1 MILTKKNKS
10 KKKKN
15 KKTLPIRKKTIT
27 WFLRFRQL
35 FFFLFLL
42 CILAATCGF
51 MYLIMYIIIIL
62 IRSDHIKKTIHDIY
76 LLASPKIFGALVTS
90 LVLMISFLIYLSY
103 TISSC
108 RDDPSLP
115 PWLLCNVHPR
125 LGYQGTMFLKVL
137 FLMLSA
143 GGVSWAIYLHQ
154 DPSKITRWN
163 IILLVILL
171 FPLALL
177 FIASILLFMYQL
189 PIYYYY

>member
-10 KKKKN
+10 KKKK
-15 KKTLPIRKKTIT
+15 KTSLSIRKKKVT

-35 FFFLFLL
+35 FFFLILL
-42 CILAATCGF
+42 CILAASCGF
-51 MYLIMYIIIIL
+51 MYLIMYLIIIL
-62 IRSDHIKKTIHDIY
+62 IRSDHIKKTLHDIY

-90 LVLMISFLIYLSY
+90 LVLMIGFLIYLSY

-108 RDDPSLP
+108 HDDPSLP
-115 PWLLCNVHPR
+115 PWLFCNVHPR

-154 DPSKITRWN
+154 DPSKITRWK

-177 FIASILLFMYQL
+177 FNASILLFMSEL